1 MRSDFYRA
9 AATRLFMVAATL
21 LAGLLNLRL
30 CAAYFSPAAYGSV
43 LVALQLLAYL
53 PVLDGGFRTA
63 INRRMLAAEGEE
75 TGSLLS
81 FGQTLYTWLLGPA
94 LLIASLGLVGY
105 GLLLEM
111 RHSGIAPSLP
121 FFLALAGA
129 GTAAFFSQAQINL
142 LLGLGA
148 QASMWVLI
156 GANSLLNV
164 AFLALF
170 LNAGLGVWAFP
181 ISLALAAVLIYGAG
195 FFLIRVRCP
204 GITLFSLKMTPIFW
218 QNFHS
223 LRKDAWQVFQSQI
236 AILLL
241 FSIDIVLVGILCSP
255 TDAAIYGL
263 LSRLFTIM
271 RGFLQSFSEAAWPI
285 LAKRAHQDERFNEW
299 LLHGNSW
306 IYGLA
311 GGGMA
316 ILAAPFI
323 QWYMGAAWRPPALLC
338 WLFVARFLIVGASSP
353 ASYFLYG
360 VGDFRSL
367 SRCCNRELL
376 LATILGVLLG
386 YSYGMTGVAIAFLL
400 STSAGT
406 FVPLF
411 AIYARR
417 RNIHLSQILCQ
428 VWLRISLNFG
438 LASLVFYLLKKAIF
452 PTH

>member
-63 INRRMLAAEGEE
+63 INRRMLASGDEE
-75 TGSLLS
+75 TDSLLS
-81 FGQTLYTWLLGPA
+81 FGQTLYTWMFGPA
-94 LLIASLGLVGY
+94 LLLASLALVGY
-105 GLLLEM
+105 GFLLEM
-111 RHSGIAPSLP
+111 RHSGSSPSLP

-129 GTAAFFSQAQINL
+129 GTVAFFSQAQINL

-148 QASMWVLI
+148 QASMWVLV
-156 GANSLLNV
+156 GASSLLNV
-164 AFLALF
+164 SFLALF
-170 LNAGLGVWAFP
+170 LHAGLGVWAFP
-181 ISLALAAVLIYGAG
+181 VSLALAAVLVYIAG
-195 FFLIRVRCP
+195 SLLIRARCP
-204 GITLFSLKMTPIFW
+204 RISLFSLKMTATFW

-241 FSIDIVLVGILCSP
+241 FSVDIILVGIICSQ

-311 GGGMA
+311 GGAMA

-323 QWYMGAAWRPPALLC
+323 QSYMGAAWRPPALLC

-360 VGDFRSL
+360 TGDFRSL

-376 LATILGVLLG
+376 LASILGVLLG
-386 YSYGMTGVAIAFLL
+386 HFYGMPGIAFAFLL

-406 FVPLF
+406 FIPLF
-411 AIYARR
+411 AIYAHQ
-417 RNIHLSQILCQ
+417 RNIHLSRILCQ
-428 VWLRISLNFG
+428 VWLRIGLNFG
-438 LASLVFYLLKKAIF
+438 LASVGFYLLKQVTF
-452 PTH
+452 PTL